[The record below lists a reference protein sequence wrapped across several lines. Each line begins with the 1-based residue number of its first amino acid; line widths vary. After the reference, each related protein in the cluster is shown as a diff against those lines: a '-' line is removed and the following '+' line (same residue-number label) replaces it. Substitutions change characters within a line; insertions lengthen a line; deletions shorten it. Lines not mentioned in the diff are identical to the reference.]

1 VEGISFMKKIFLLSL
16 IFLFIFINTG
26 TAAEITEM
34 EWRQDLNYLE
44 KELPARHKNLF
55 FQLEEEEFKQEMSQ
69 LKSDLPELSDLEIS
83 LRMAEIFAEI
93 GDTHTAIDNT
103 RFLSEYYPLFLRRFE
118 DGYRVMTTTEQ
129 HKEILG
135 AELISIN
142 GYSVEE
148 LKNKFSRIIT
158 ADNQVSLD
166 YRLSSFLKL
175 NELLSYL
182 EIAES
187 ENQFIFEQNEEE
199 ISISFEPLKI
209 ENMAADRNNFVSLDY
224 QPGYVLE
231 NANQLFWS
239 DYIAAEK
246 ILYFQY
252 NSCWSRELADKH
264 GQPNPE
270 LPSFAAEKLEIFDL
284 IKNEEINK
292 LVIDLRFNSG
302 GDSSQGT
309 NFAEELR
316 EYKDQ
321 FETYV
326 IIGPDTF
333 SSAIINA
340 LDFKEELNGYL
351 IGTPTMGKPNHYGE
365 VRTFNLPNSGLQVS
379 YSTKYFTLL
388 EDSDPD
394 SLYPEITVETRFEDF
409 LNGRDTIL
417 EMIKN
422 ID

>member
-1 VEGISFMKKIFLLSL
+1 MKKIFMLLL
-16 IFLFIFINTG
+16 IFLLIFSNFIS
-26 TAAEITEM
+26 AAEITEK
-34 EWRQDLNYLE
+34 EWLEDLNYLE

-55 FQLEEEEFKQEMSQ
+55 FQLEKEEFEA
-69 LKSDLPELSDLEIS
+69 ELSKLKNDLSELSNLEVTLRLAEIS
-83 LRMAEIFAEI
+83 AKI
-93 GDTHTAIDNT
+93 GDTHTAVDNT
-103 RFLSEYYPLFLRRFE
+103 RFLTEYYPLFLRKFE
-118 DGYRVMTTTEQ
+118 DGYRVITTAEQ
-129 HKEILG
+129 YKEILG
-135 AELISIN
+135 ARLISVN
-142 GYSVEE
+142 DYSMEE
-148 LKNKFSRIIT
+148 LKGKLSRIIT

-166 YRLSSFLKL
+166 YRISSFLRL

-182 EIAES
+182 DIVES
-187 ENQFIFEQNEEE
+187 ENEFIFEQNEEK

-209 ENMAADRNNFVSLDY
+209 ENMAANSSNLVSLDY
-224 QPGYVLE
+224 QPGYVLG

-239 DYIAAEK
+239 DYIAAEN

-252 NSCWSRELADKH
+252 NRCWSRELADKH
-264 GQPNPE
+264 GQPKPE
-270 LPSFAAEKLEIFDL
+270 LPSFAAEKTKILDL
-284 IKNEEINK
+284 IENEEPDK

-309 NFAEELR
+309 ELAEELSK
-316 EYKDQ
+316 YKDQ

-340 LDFKEELNGYL
+340 LDFKEELDSYL
-351 IGTPTMGKPNHYGE
+351 IGTATMGKPNHYGE
-365 VRTFNLPNSGLQVS
+365 VRSFKLPNTDLRVS

-388 EDSDPD
+388 ADSDPD
-394 SLYPEITVETRFEDF
+394 SLYPDITVETKFEDF

-417 EMIKN
+417 DMIKN

>member
-1 VEGISFMKKIFLLSL
+1 MKKIIMLLL
-16 IFLFIFINTG
+16 IFLLIFSNFIS
-26 TAAEITEM
+26 AAEITEK
-34 EWRQDLNYLE
+34 EWLEDLNYLE

-55 FQLEEEEFKQEMSQ
+55 FQLEKDEFEA
-69 LKSDLPELSDLEIS
+69 ELSKLKNDLSELSNLEVTLRLAEIS
-83 LRMAEIFAEI
+83 AKI
-93 GDTHTAIDNT
+93 GDTHTAVNNT
-103 RFLSEYYPLFLRRFE
+103 RFLTEYYPLFLRKFE
-118 DGYRVMTTTEQ
+118 DGYRVITTAEQ
-129 HKEILG
+129 YKEILG
-135 AELISIN
+135 ARLISVN
-142 GYSVEE
+142 DYSMEE
-148 LKNKFSRIIT
+148 LKSKFSRIIT
-158 ADNQVSLD
+158 ADNQISLD
-166 YRLSSFLKL
+166 YRISSFLRL

-182 EIAES
+182 DIVES
-187 ENQFIFEQNEEE
+187 ENEFIFEQNEEK

-209 ENMAADRNNFVSLDY
+209 ENMTANSSDLVSLDY
-224 QPGYVLE
+224 QPGYVLG

-239 DYIAAEK
+239 DYIAAEN

-252 NSCWSRELADKH
+252 NRCWSRELADKH

-270 LPSFAAEKLEIFDL
+270 LPSFAAEKTKILDL
-284 IKNEEINK
+284 IENKEPDK

-309 NFAEELR
+309 ELAEELSK
-316 EYKDQ
+316 YKDQ

-340 LDFKEELNGYL
+340 LDFKEELDSYL
-351 IGTPTMGKPNHYGE
+351 IGTATMGKPNHYGE
-365 VRTFNLPNSGLQVS
+365 VRSFKLPNTDLRVS

-388 EDSDPD
+388 ADSDPD
-394 SLYPEITVETRFEDF
+394 SLYPDITVETKFKDF

-417 EMIKN
+417 DMIKN